1 MLLTPKKF
9 YFTKPAMEIAP
20 QYRFDTFA
28 AGESSRLA
36 FAACNAVAESGES
49 QGNPLVLIGGTGL
62 GKTHLLHSTAN
73 ALHSK
78 RTGLKIICTAALE
91 FYEEYAKNALQIK
104 ENPSLMDEMS
114 TRFRNADVLILDD
127 LQNIERKFESQHEL
141 LQIFNILL
149 LAGKPI
155 IVASQVSISGIDN
168 LDESLRSR
176 LTGGLVIQISTP
188 TFIDRLAILRKKFDM
203 IGLNVNETVLQFLA
217 EKTNGSTVHDL
228 EGIRNT
234 IGFKVKQI
242 NRNADLE
249 MASEV
254 LEEHFSNTHRTLSM
268 EAIIKTVSTHYGIS
282 IEILK
287 QKGRGSKES
296 VLARQVAMYFI
307 RNELNKSFE
316 HIGKY
321 FNRDHS
327 TAIYACKLVENKIKK
342 EMPFSLETKRI
353 KKNLY
358 E

>member
-1 MLLTPKKF
+1 
-9 YFTKPAMEIAP
+9 MEIAQ

-62 GKTHLLHSTAN
+62 GKTHLLHATVN
-73 ALHSK
+73 ALRAK
-78 RTGLKIICTAALE
+78 RSDLKIICTTALE
-91 FYEEYAKNALQIK
+91 FYEEYAKNAQQIR
-104 ENPSLMDEMS
+104 ENPLPMEEMS
-114 TRFRNADVLILDD
+114 ARFRSADVLILDD
-127 LQNIERKFESQHEL
+127 LPSIERKFESQHEL

-149 LAGKPI
+149 LSGKPI
-155 IVASQVSISGIDN
+155 IVASQVPISNIDN

-176 LTGGLVIQISTP
+176 LTGGLSIQISLP
-188 TFIDRLAILRKKFDM
+188 TLMDRLAILQKKFDM
-203 IGLNVNETVLQFLA
+203 IGLKISDAVLQFLA
-217 EKTNGSTVHDL
+217 EKTGGSTVHDL

-242 NRNADLE
+242 NKNADLE

-254 LEEHFSNTHRTLSM
+254 LSEHFSNTHRMLSM
-268 EAIIKTVSTHYGIS
+268 DGIVRVVVAYYGIS
-282 IEILK
+282 AEILR
-287 QKGRGSKES
+287 QKGRGSKEC
-296 VLARQVAMYFI
+296 VMARQVAMYFM
-307 RNELNKSFE
+307 RTELSKSFE

-321 FNRDHS
+321 FSRDHS
-327 TAIYACKLVENKIKK
+327 TTLYACKLVENKMKD
-342 EMPFSLETKRI
+342 EMPFNLEMKKI

>member
-1 MLLTPKKF
+1 
-9 YFTKPAMEIAP
+9 MEIAP

-36 FAACNAVAESGES
+36 FAACNAVAENGEFH
-49 QGNPLVLIGGTGL
+49 GNPLVLIGGTGL

-73 ALHSK
+73 ALYSK
-78 RTGLKIICTAALE
+78 KSGLKIICATALE
-91 FYEEYAKNALQIK
+91 FYEEYKKNAQLIK
-104 ENPSLMDEMS
+104 ENPSLMEEMA
-114 TRFRNADVLILDD
+114 TKFRGADVLILDD

-141 LQIFNILL
+141 LQIFNLLL

-155 IVASQVSISGIDN
+155 IVASQVPISSIEN

-176 LTGGLVIQISTP
+176 LTGGLSIQISVP
-188 TFIDRLAILRKKFDM
+188 TFSDRLAILKKKFDM
-203 IGLNVNETVLQFLA
+203 IGLNISEGVLQFLA

-242 NRNADLE
+242 NKNADLE

-254 LEEHFSNTHRTLSM
+254 LEEHFSNTHRMLSM
-268 EAIIKTVSTHYGIS
+268 EAIIKAVSAYYGIS

-296 VLARQVAMYFI
+296 VLTRQVAMYFM
-307 RNELNKSFE
+307 RKELNKSFE

-327 TAIYACKLVENKIKK
+327 TALYACKMVEKKMKK
-342 EMPFSLETKRI
+342 EMPFNLEVKRI
-353 KKNLY
+353 KKSLY

>member
-1 MLLTPKKF
+1 
-9 YFTKPAMEIAP
+9 MEIAP

-36 FAACNAVAESGES
+36 YAACNAVAESGES

-73 ALHSK
+73 AMRSK
-78 RTGLKIICTAALE
+78 KPGLKIICATALE
-91 FYEEYAKNALQIK
+91 FYEEYARNALQIK
-104 ENPSLMDEMS
+104 ENPSSMDEMS
-114 TRFRNADVLILDD
+114 ERFRKADALIIDD

-141 LQIFNILL
+141 LQIFNVLL

-155 IVASQVSISGIDN
+155 VVASQISISSIEN
-168 LDESLRSR
+168 LEESLRSR
-176 LTGGLVIQISTP
+176 LTGGLAIQISMP
-188 TFIDRLAILRKKFDM
+188 TLADRLAILRKKFDV
-203 IGLNVNETVLQFLA
+203 IGLNINEAVLQFLA
-217 EKTNGSTVHDL
+217 EKTSGSTVHDL

-242 NRNADLE
+242 NKNADLE
-249 MASEV
+249 MAAEV
-254 LEEHFSNTHRTLSM
+254 LDEHFSNTHRTLSM
-268 EAIIKTVSTHYGIS
+268 DAIIKTVAAYYGIS
-282 IEILK
+282 IDILK

-296 VLARQVAMYFI
+296 VLARQVAIYFI

-316 HIGKY
+316 HIGKC

-327 TAIYACKLVENKIKK
+327 TALYACKLVEKKMKK
-342 EMPFSLETKRI
+342 EMPFNLEVKRI

-358 E
+358 D

>member
-1 MLLTPKKF
+1 
-9 YFTKPAMEIAP
+9 MEIAQ

-28 AGESSRLA
+28 VGESSRLA
-36 FAACNAVAESGES
+36 FAACNAVADSGES

-62 GKTHLLHSTAN
+62 GKTHLLHATVN

-78 RTGLKIICTAALE
+78 KSDLKIVCVTALE
-91 FYEEYAKNALQIK
+91 FYEEYAKNAQQIK
-104 ENPSLMDEMS
+104 ENPSLMEEMS
-114 TRFRNADVLILDD
+114 SRFRNADVLIMDD

-141 LQIFNILL
+141 LQIFNVLL
-149 LAGKPI
+149 LSGKPI
-155 IVASQVSISGIDN
+155 IVASQVPISNIES

-176 LTGGLVIQISTP
+176 LTGGLSIQISVP
-188 TFIDRLAILRKKFDM
+188 TLADRLVILQKKFDM
-203 IGLNVNETVLQFLA
+203 IGLKVNESVLQFLA
-217 EKTNGSTVHDL
+217 EKTSGSTVHDL

-242 NRNADLE
+242 NKNADLE

-254 LEEHFSNTHRTLSM
+254 LAEHFSNTHRVLSM
-268 EAIIKTVSTHYGIS
+268 ETIVKNVVAFYGIS
-282 IEILK
+282 AEILK

-296 VLARQVAMYFI
+296 VLARQVAMYFM
-307 RNELNKSFE
+307 RTELNKSFE

-327 TAIYACKLVENKIKK
+327 TSLYACKLIEKK
-342 EMPFSLETKRI
+342 MKDEMPFNLEIKRI

>member
-1 MLLTPKKF
+1 
-9 YFTKPAMEIAP
+9 MEIAP

-28 AGESSRLA
+28 VGESSRLA

-73 ALHSK
+73 ALHLRRSD
-78 RTGLKIICTAALE
+78 LKIIFVTALE
-91 FYEEYAKNALQIK
+91 FYEEYARNAQQIK
-104 ENPSLMDEMS
+104 ENPSLMEEMS
-114 TRFRNADVLILDD
+114 ARFRNTDVLILDD
-127 LQNIERKFESQHEL
+127 LQNIEKKFESQHEL

-155 IVASQVSISGIDN
+155 IVASQVPISSIES

-176 LTGGLVIQISTP
+176 LTGGLSIQISVP
-188 TFIDRLAILRKKFDM
+188 TLTDRLAILQKKFDM
-203 IGLNVNETVLQFLA
+203 IGLKISEAVLQFLA
-217 EKTNGSTVHDL
+217 EKTVGSTVHDL

-242 NRNADLE
+242 NKNADLE

-254 LEEHFSNTHRTLSM
+254 LEEHFSNTHRSLSM
-268 EAIIKTVSTHYGIS
+268 ETIVRTVVAYYGIS
-282 IEILK
+282 AEILK

-296 VLARQVAMYFI
+296 VLARQVAMYFM
-307 RNELNKSFE
+307 RSELNKSFE

-321 FNRDHS
+321 FHRDHS
-327 TAIYACKLVENKIKK
+327 TALYACKLVGNKMKK
-342 EMPFSLETKRI
+342 EMPFNLEIKRI

>member
-1 MLLTPKKF
+1 
-9 YFTKPAMEIAP
+9 MEIAP

-36 FAACNAVAESGES
+36 FAACNAVADGCES

-73 ALHSK
+73 AIHSK
-78 RTGLKIICTAALE
+78 KNGLKIICATALE
-91 FYEEYAKNALQIK
+91 FYEEYAKNAQQIK
-104 ENPSLMDEMS
+104 ENPSLMEEMAAK
-114 TRFRNADVLILDD
+114 FRNTDVLILDD

-155 IVASQVSISGIDN
+155 IVASQVPISSIES

-176 LTGGLVIQISTP
+176 LTGGLSIQISVP
-188 TFIDRLAILRKKFDM
+188 TLSDRLAILQKKFDM
-203 IGLNVNETVLQFLA
+203 IGLKISEGVLQFLA
-217 EKTNGSTVHDL
+217 EKTSGSTVHDL

-242 NRNADLE
+242 NKNADLE

-254 LEEHFSNTHRTLSM
+254 LEEHFSNTHRMLSM
-268 EAIIKTVSTHYGIS
+268 EAIVKAVSAYYGIS

-296 VLARQVAMYFI
+296 VLTRQVAMYFM
-307 RNELNKSFE
+307 RSELNKSFE

-327 TAIYACKLVENKIKK
+327 TALYACKMVEKKMKK
-342 EMPFSLETKRI
+342 EMPFNLEVKKI

>member
-1 MLLTPKKF
+1 
-9 YFTKPAMEIAP
+9 MEIAP

-78 RTGLKIICTAALE
+78 KGGLKIICATALE
-91 FYEEYAKNALQIK
+91 FYEEYAKNAQQIK
-104 ENPSLMDEMS
+104 ENPSLMEDMAA
-114 TRFRNADVLILDD
+114 RFRSADVLILDD

-149 LAGKPI
+149 LTGKPI
-155 IVASQVSISGIDN
+155 IVASQVPISSIES

-176 LTGGLVIQISTP
+176 LTGGLSIQISVP
-188 TFIDRLAILRKKFDM
+188 TLADRLAILQKKFDM
-203 IGLNVNETVLQFLA
+203 IGLKVSEGVLQFLA
-217 EKTNGSTVHDL
+217 EKTSGSTVHDL

-242 NRNADLE
+242 NKNADLE

-268 EAIIKTVSTHYGIS
+268 EAIVKAVSAYYGIS
-282 IEILK
+282 VEILK

-296 VLARQVAMYFI
+296 VLTRQVAMYFM
-307 RNELNKSFE
+307 RGELNKSFE

-327 TAIYACKLVENKIKK
+327 TALYACKMVEKK
-342 EMPFSLETKRI
+342 MKNEMPFNLEMKRI

>member
-1 MLLTPKKF
+1 
-9 YFTKPAMEIAP
+9 MEIAS

-28 AGESSRLA
+28 VGESSRLA

-49 QGNPLVLIGGTGL
+49 HGNPLVLIGGTGL

-73 ALHSK
+73 ALHAK
-78 RTGLKIICTAALE
+78 RGDLKIICTTALE
-91 FYEEYAKNALQIK
+91 FYEEYAKNAQQIK
-104 ENPSLMDEMS
+104 ENPSLMEEMS
-114 TRFRNADVLILDD
+114 ARFRNADVLILDD

-155 IVASQVSISGIDN
+155 IAASQVPISGIES

-176 LTGGLVIQISTP
+176 LTGGLSIQISVP
-188 TFIDRLAILRKKFDM
+188 TLADRLAILQKKFDM
-203 IGLNVNETVLQFLA
+203 IGLKISDSVLQFLA

-242 NRNADLE
+242 NKNADLE
-249 MASEV
+249 MVSEV

-268 EAIIKTVSTHYGIS
+268 ERVVRTVVAYYGIS
-282 IEILK
+282 AEILK

-296 VLARQVAMYFI
+296 VLARQVAMYFM
-307 RNELNKSFE
+307 RSELSKSFE

-327 TAIYACKLVENKIKK
+327 TALYACKLVENKMKK
-342 EMPFSLETKRI
+342 EMPFNLEIKRI

>member
-1 MLLTPKKF
+1 
-9 YFTKPAMEIAP
+9 MEIAP

-36 FAACNAVAESGES
+36 FAACNEVAENGES
-49 QGNPLVLIGGTGL
+49 HGNPLVLIGGTGL

-78 RTGLKIICTAALE
+78 KSGLKIICATALE
-91 FYEEYAKNALQIK
+91 FYEEYKKNAQQVK
-104 ENPSLMDEMS
+104 ENPSPMEEMAAK
-114 TRFRNADVLILDD
+114 FRGADVLILDD

-141 LQIFNILL
+141 LQIFNLLL

-155 IVASQVSISGIDN
+155 IVASQVPISSIES

-176 LTGGLVIQISTP
+176 LTGGLSIQISVP
-188 TFIDRLAILRKKFDM
+188 TFADRLAILQKKFDM
-203 IGLNVNETVLQFLA
+203 IGLKVNEGVLQFLA

-242 NRNADLE
+242 NKNADLE

-254 LEEHFSNTHRTLSM
+254 LEEHFSNTHRSLSM
-268 EAIIKTVSTHYGIS
+268 EAIVKNVAAYYGIS
-282 IEILK
+282 VEILK

-296 VLARQVAMYFI
+296 VLTRQVAMYFM
-307 RNELNKSFE
+307 RKELNKSFE

-327 TAIYACKLVENKIKK
+327 TALYACKLVENKMKK
-342 EMPFSLETKRI
+342 EMPFNLEVKRM

>member
-1 MLLTPKKF
+1 
-9 YFTKPAMEIAP
+9 MEIAP

-36 FAACNAVAESGES
+36 FAACNAVAEFGES
-49 QGNPLVLIGGTGL
+49 HGNPLVLIGGTGL

-78 RTGLKIICTAALE
+78 KSDLKIICATALE
-91 FYEEYAKNALQIK
+91 FYEEYARNALQVK
-104 ENPSLMDEMS
+104 ENPLPMEEMS
-114 TRFRNADVLILDD
+114 ARFRSADVLILDD

-155 IVASQVSISGIDN
+155 IVASQVPISSIES

-176 LTGGLVIQISTP
+176 LTGGLSIQISVP
-188 TFIDRLAILRKKFDM
+188 TFADRLAILQKKFDM
-203 IGLNVNETVLQFLA
+203 IGLKVSEAILQFLA
-217 EKTNGSTVHDL
+217 EKTSGSTVHDL

-242 NRNADLE
+242 NKNADLE

-254 LEEHFSNTHRTLSM
+254 LEEHFSNTHRSLSM
-268 EAIIKTVSTHYGIS
+268 ESIVKTVVAYYGIS
-282 IEILK
+282 VEILK

-296 VLARQVAMYFI
+296 VLARQVAMYFM
-307 RNELNKSFE
+307 RRELNKSFE

-327 TAIYACKLVENKIKK
+327 TALYACKTVENKIKK
-342 EMPFSLETKRI
+342 EMPFNLEMKKI